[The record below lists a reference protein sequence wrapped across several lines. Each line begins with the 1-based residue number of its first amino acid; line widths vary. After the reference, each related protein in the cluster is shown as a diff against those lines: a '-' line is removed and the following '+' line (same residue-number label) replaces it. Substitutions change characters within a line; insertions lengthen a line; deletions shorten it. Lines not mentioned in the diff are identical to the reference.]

1 MDELRGKAVILLG
14 LAISVAALAFVAGSV
29 DLAEAGA
36 VLTSADPLP
45 VAAILVV
52 VAIQVAIRATRW
64 SFVLPVEP
72 GADRISPRR
81 LAPPMLVGYLG
92 NAILPARLG
101 EPMRALLVARREQV
115 GTTEALGSVF
125 LERVVDV
132 ATLALVA
139 FAASLAVGAPGWIQQ
154 GLGVA
159 AAASFVGLTV
169 LLTVGV
175 APVVQLL
182 DRLGLARVP
191 TVSALATRFA
201 ATLGGPSRRPAVLAA
216 AGISLAAWGLDATTF
231 WLAAQAVGL
240 PLDYPSAV
248 LVAGVTVLG
257 TAIPSAP
264 GFVGTF
270 ELAAAGTVGALGF
283 GSAPA
288 LAMAVIA
295 HVMTLGPLALAG
307 AASLVMMG
315 ARLGEVAA
323 AAESAGGVA
332 GNA

>member
-159 AAASFVGLTV
+159 AAASVVGLTV

-182 DRLGLARVP
+182 DRLGLARLP
-191 TVSALATRFA
+191 AVSALATRFA

-216 AGISLAAWGLDATTF
+216 AAISLAAWGLDATTF

-270 ELAAAGTVGALGF
+270 ELAAAGTAGALGF

>member
-1 MDELRGKAVILLG
+1 MTDLRRKAALVLG
-14 LAISVAALAFVAGSV
+14 LVISLAALAFVAGSV
-29 DLAEAGA
+29 DLAGAGA
-36 VLTSADPLP
+36 ALASANPLP
-45 VAAILVV
+45 VLGILVV
-52 VAIQVAIRATRW
+52 VTTQIAMRATRW

-72 GADRISPRR
+72 GAERISPRR

-92 NAILPARLG
+92 NAVLPARLG

-115 GTTEALGSVF
+115 GTAEALGSVF
-125 LERVVDV
+125 LERVIDA

-159 AAASFVGLTV
+159 AAASVVGLTV
-169 LLTVGV
+169 LLTAGV
-175 APVVQLL
+175 APVAGLL
-182 DRLGLARVP
+182 DRLGLARAP

-201 ATLGGPSRRPAVLAA
+201 TTLGGPSRRSAVLAA

-231 WLAAQAVGL
+231 WLAAMAVGL

-270 ELAAAGTVGALGF
+270 ELAAAGTAGALGF
-283 GSAPA
+283 ASAPA
-288 LAMAVIA
+288 LAMAIIA

-307 AASLVMMG
+307 AVSLVMMG
-315 ARLGEVAA
+315 ARLGEIASAA
-323 AAESAGGVA
+323 ASAGKGPDRV
-332 GNA
+332 